1 MENDMND
8 GDFARS
14 LAELDRDL
22 EQRAQRP
29 TGSPEQPN
37 DVMRAVAM
45 NLEAFAKG
53 GCRVSEDDHRRAWER
68 AARRS

>member
-1 MENDMND
+1 MND

-14 LAELDRDL
+14 LAELDREL
-22 EQRAQRP
+22 EQREQRP
-29 TGSPEQPN
+29 ADSPEQPC
-37 DVMRAVAM
+37 DDIMRAVAM

-68 AARRS
+68 AARRP